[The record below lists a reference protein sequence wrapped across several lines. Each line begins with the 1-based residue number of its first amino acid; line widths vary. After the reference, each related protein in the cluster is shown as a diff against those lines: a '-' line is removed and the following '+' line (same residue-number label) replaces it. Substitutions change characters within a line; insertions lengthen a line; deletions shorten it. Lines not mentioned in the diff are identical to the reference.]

1 MFHAHLKLSILIGYM
16 CSNFFFFFGHIYIYI
31 DILVIHFFF
40 KERIQILIKKDSE
53 IYKLGLVLI
62 LLDGDQPKKRGS
74 LDPFYK
80 LYFIR
85 FMYEKL
91 QEREFSPF
99 G

>member
-16 CSNFFFFFGHIYIYI
+16 CSNFFFFFWSYIYI
-31 DILVIHFFF
+31 LISWSFIFF